1 MRKNNDEEIMKS
13 YLVSLELAD
22 ELKHYSGLAKAF
34 KSFQAKPVIEVTIIK
49 RPIDSLSV
57 FEITDYELEQL
68 EKGYK
73 RSRLLSLC
81 PVMFIISA
89 GYCNET
95 S

>member
-1 MRKNNDEEIMKS
+1 MNSSGQEGAI
-13 YLVSLELAD
+13 EL
-22 ELKHYSGLAKAF
+22 
-34 KSFQAKPVIEVTIIK
+34 TIIK

-73 RSRLLSLC
+73 SSKLLSLC
-81 PVMFIISA
+81 AVMFIISA